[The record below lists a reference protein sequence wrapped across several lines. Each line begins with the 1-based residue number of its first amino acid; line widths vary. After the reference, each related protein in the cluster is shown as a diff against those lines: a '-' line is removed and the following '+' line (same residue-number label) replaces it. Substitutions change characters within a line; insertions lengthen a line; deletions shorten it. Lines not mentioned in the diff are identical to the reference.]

1 MSVIFHKYIYKEE
14 HMLLYELFKKN
25 LAEYDDLAT
34 EKQNIIAAVS
44 GLSAENEQD
53 AALLD
58 RIYKLL
64 NTGTIGTNI
73 EKSLIPPSSDESM
86 SQGELV
92 KHRQEVTK
100 IISNLDSNYASLN
113 AFLKKMESGGVVNIS
128 ELSKPINSL
137 SAVFNNDPL
146 AVKAFIA
153 LARYGVGV
161 KQKGP
166 GEFALALLSNKIK
179 LASGEGDLEIEGIG
193 KVELKAAMSTSGG
206 RIGYGGGS
214 QKAKRDVLEKY
225 AEYIPT
231 IIASI
236 GAKGGSLAL
245 NPFVQALNTDLPI
258 SGENSQENRKMR
270 KDLMLDL
277 LTMDMD
283 QYAGKI
289 ADTISSSED
298 SVAIEKAY
306 LEQNYNWYKNRD
318 NFDALLLI
326 SILNQKT
333 SMIKDVGSLLSF
345 RFQSGNSS
353 GTSIGIIPT
362 QAGAGREQWAQL
374 TLNKAKI

>member
-1 MSVIFHKYIYKEE
+1 
-14 HMLLYELFKKN
+14 MLLYELFKKN

-137 SAVFNNDPL
+137 SGVFNNDPL

>member
-1 MSVIFHKYIYKEE
+1 MSVIFHKYICKEE

>member
-1 MSVIFHKYIYKEE
+1 
-14 HMLLYELFKKN
+14 MLLYELFKKN

-73 EKSLIPPSSDESM
+73 EKSLIPPRSDESM

-137 SAVFNNDPL
+137 SAVFDNDPL

-231 IIASI
+231 IIANI

-326 SILNQKT
+326 SVLNQKT